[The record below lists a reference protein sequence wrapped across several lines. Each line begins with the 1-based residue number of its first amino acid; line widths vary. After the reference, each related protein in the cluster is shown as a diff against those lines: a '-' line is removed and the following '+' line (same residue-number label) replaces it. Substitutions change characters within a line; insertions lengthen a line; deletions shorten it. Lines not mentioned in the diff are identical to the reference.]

1 MKIQW
6 EQIDQLLPQTQCR
19 RCGYVDCAAYA
30 KAVAQDNVAI
40 DLCQMGGDIVRYEI
54 AKLIGEIATALN
66 NEKVYHALARI
77 DEKNCIGCTRCIRV
91 CPTDAICG
99 TNKLMHTVISDEC
112 TGCGLCQ
119 DACPV
124 DCIELISVDDDFL
137 PRNRFLSS
145 NQSSPQK
152 AAAEHA
158 QKRYLAKKQRQTANK
173 QPQKVANTLPE
184 NLQGLLALAKEKAN
198 NQKQVSIYSKQLTQE
213 IIATQKKQ
221 AAFHNAMRQLKYGNE
236 QEKSIAISYLSE
248 VKAQSKKE

>member
-1 MKIQW
+1 MKNLW
-6 EQIDQLLPQTQCR
+6 EQIDQLLPQTQCK
-19 RCGYVDCAAYA
+19 RCGYADCAEYA
-30 KAVAQDNVAI
+30 KAVVRDKAAI
-40 DLCQMGGDIVRYEI
+40 DLCQMGGDVVRYEI
-54 AKLIGEIATALN
+54 AKLLGLISTSPN
-66 NEKVYHALARI
+66 NEKVSHALAYI
-77 DEKNCIGCTRCIRV
+77 DETACIGCTRCIRV

-124 DCIELISVDDDFL
+124 DCIKLIPVDDDYL

-145 NQSSPQK
+145 HESERQ

-158 QKRYLAKKQRQTANK
+158 KTRYLAKKQRQTVSK
-173 QPQKVANTLPE
+173 QTQKTSNTLPE
-184 NLQGLLALAKEKAN
+184 NIQGLLSLAKEKAK
-198 NQKQVSIYSKQLTQE
+198 NQKQVSIYSKQLTQD

-236 QEKSIAISYLSE
+236 DERNLAISYLSE
-248 VKAQSKKE
+248 VKAQSQKE